1 MRFVIYGAGAIGGA
15 IGARL
20 FQTSHDVVLIA
31 RGAHLDAIQRDGLL
45 FRTPE
50 GEDRLRVPAVRHPSE
65 VDWRS
70 GDIVILTM
78 KTQDTEPALR
88 DLEAAAGPGVPVICA
103 QNGVENERLAARRFP
118 FVYAMLVAMPAT
130 FLVPGEITASAG
142 PLSGCLHAGCYPSG
156 VDEII
161 TAVCAELAASRFHC
175 EPTPDVMAL
184 KYRKLAHNLGNGLDV
199 ITGRVSWGAS
209 GDLGEFSKHLRDEAE
224 ACFRAAGITAVPQDE
239 YKARVQAH
247 YRILTVTG
255 EERVGSSTLQS
266 VLRGHTLTEVDYLN
280 GEVEMLGK
288 LYGVPTPYNSTVRA
302 VATAMAA
309 RGEKPGSMTLNEL
322 QARVPAAPQASSTR

>member
-50 GEDRLRVPAVRHPSE
+50 GEDRLHVPAVRHPSE

-209 GDLGEFSKHLRDEAE
+209 GTSASSRIISATKPKPASAPPALRPCLRTNTRPASRRTTASCRLPAKNGSAAQPCR
-224 ACFRAAGITAVPQDE
+224 ACFAA
-239 YKARVQAH
+239 
-247 YRILTVTG
+247 
-255 EERVGSSTLQS
+255 
-266 VLRGHTLTEVDYLN
+266 
-280 GEVEMLGK
+280 
-288 LYGVPTPYNSTVRA
+288 TP
-302 VATAMAA
+302 
-309 RGEKPGSMTLNEL
+309 
-322 QARVPAAPQASSTR
+322 